1 MVRLCRMI
9 RGMPPAALVL
19 LAAVALLSF
28 RGAIA
33 APATS
38 ASSGAP
44 GRAAPAWWKN
54 AVIYEIYPRS
64 FQDSNGDG
72 VGDLNGIAERLDY
85 LRHLGVDAIWIS
97 PMYPSPQVDFGY
109 DIADYEN
116 IDPKYGTLADFDRLV
131 AAARQR
137 HIRIIL
143 DMVLN
148 HTSDQHPWFIESS
161 RSKRSPKHDWYVWRD
176 GKTDANGKR
185 LPPNNWQ
192 SVFGHSAWAYDPKLD
207 QFYYHK
213 FYVQQPDLNWRNPAV
228 ERAMFGAM
236 RFWLE
241 RGVAGFRLD
250 AIPTLFEDPDLRDER
265 ELAGTN
271 AFGDPNLA
279 EERTTNLPEVH
290 EVMRRMR
297 AMADHFAGDRVL
309 IGETYLPN
317 IQDLDRWYGGEKHD
331 ELQLPMDMN
340 IGFLNKLDARE
351 FRTRIEEVE
360 TQIHGSQP
368 LLVFDNHDNPRSWD
382 RYGDGQHDALIA
394 KQIAALLLT
403 TKGTA
408 LMYYGEEIGMRTTP
422 PQRREDVLDP
432 IGLTG
437 WPKEK
442 GRDGERTPMQWD
454 ASNQQAGFS
463 SNAHTW
469 LPVPSNYTSIN
480 VQSELADKDSLLNW
494 HRRLIAL
501 RRGNAALRTGRTVML
516 DEGNAAVFSY
526 LRISA
531 AGKAVVIALNMS
543 AAPQTISLDLAKAG
557 IRAKAV
563 ETLLASDDSLLA
575 AKSASSAT
583 LPPFASWI
591 AAVAQ

>member
-1 MVRLCRMI
+1 M
-9 RGMPPAALVL
+9 
-19 LAAVALLSF
+19 
-28 RGAIA
+28 
-33 APATS
+33 
-38 ASSGAP
+38 
-44 GRAAPAWWKN
+44 
-54 AVIYEIYPRS
+54 
-64 FQDSNGDG
+64 
-72 VGDLNGIAERLDY
+72 
-85 LRHLGVDAIWIS
+85 
-97 PMYPSPQVDFGY
+97 
-109 DIADYEN
+109 
-116 IDPKYGTLADFDRLV
+116 
-131 AAARQR
+131 
-137 HIRIIL
+137 
-143 DMVLN
+143 
-148 HTSDQHPWFIESS
+148 
-161 RSKRSPKHDWYVWRD
+161 
-176 GKTDANGKR
+176 
-185 LPPNNWQ
+185 
-192 SVFGHSAWAYDPKLD
+192 
-207 QFYYHK
+207 
-213 FYVQQPDLNWRNPAV
+213 
-228 ERAMFGAM
+228 
-236 RFWLE
+236 
-241 RGVAGFRLD
+241 
-250 AIPTLFEDPDLRDER
+250 
-265 ELAGTN
+265 AGTN

-297 AMADHFAGDRVL
+297 AMTDQFAGDRVL

-340 IGFLNKLDARE
+340 IGFINKLDARE
-351 FRTRIEEVE
+351 FRTRIEEAE
-360 TQIHGSQP
+360 TQIHGSEP

-432 IGLTG
+432 IGITG

-469 LPVPSNYTSIN
+469 LPVPSNYTSVN

-501 RRGNAALRTGRTVML
+501 RRGNAALRSGRTVML

-531 AGKAVVIALNMS
+531 AGEAVVVALNMS
-543 AAPQTISLDLAKAG
+543 ATPQTITLDLAKAG
-557 IRAKAV
+557 IKAKAV
-563 ETLLASDDSLLA
+563 ETLLASDDSLRA
-575 AKSASSAT
+575 AKSASSAS

-591 AAVAQ
+591 ATVVQ